1 MNLTS
6 EQVHWIIGG
15 WIAIIACFL
24 ILNET
29 RVLAA
34 RWVRWLLPV
43 GMLAVGIELIIDP
56 LLHGAAAPGGYEHET
71 AQHFMLGA
79 GLIVVAALEGL
90 REKEVLRHRFWSMV
104 MPTGLIAAGA
114 VFMFHAQHE
123 ASVPIIVLIAQHR
136 VYGVTLWLA
145 GLAKA
150 LAEIRSHKTRTFAAG
165 WLVLLLLF
173 GFELLLYTEGGSLFG
188 ESFLEHSGHM
198 K

>member
-6 EQVHWIIGG
+6 EQVHWIVGG
-15 WIAIIACFL
+15 WISIIALLL

-29 RVLAA
+29 GVLAT
-34 RWVRWLLPV
+34 RWVRWLLPI
-43 GMLAVGIELIIDP
+43 GMLAVGIELIFDP

-79 GLIVVAALEGL
+79 GLIAVGAIEGL
-90 REKEVLRHRFWSMV
+90 REKEILRRRFWSMV
-104 MPTGLIAAGA
+104 LPTGLVATGA
-114 VFMFHAQHE
+114 VFLFHAQHE
-123 ASVPIIVLIAQHR
+123 ASVPMVVLIAQHR
-136 VYGVTLWLA
+136 VIGATLWLA

-150 LAEIRSHKTRTFAAG
+150 LAEIKSQKTRPFAVV

-188 ESFLEHSGHM
+188 ESFVEHSGHI